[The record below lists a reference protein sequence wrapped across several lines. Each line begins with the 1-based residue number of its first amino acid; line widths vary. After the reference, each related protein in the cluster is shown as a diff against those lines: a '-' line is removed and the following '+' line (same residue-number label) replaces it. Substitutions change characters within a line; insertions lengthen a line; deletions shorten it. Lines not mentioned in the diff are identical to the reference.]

1 MSITAI
7 ALGIAKLLDVDDWVI
22 DKLTSSDNQAV
33 NLAGKVVEA
42 ALDITGA
49 SSPKVALISLEQ
61 NTEYRYQLDKRLQ
74 EQKHELLMAAF
85 ADRSDARDM
94 YKAHHSQADQIAKGI
109 MRWNLPVVLLLVIAN
124 CLVVFYFK
132 DNAALLAIVCN
143 AIGMAMQKLFDE
155 RQAVTAFFFG
165 SSLGS
170 KQKDAAA
177 NSQLNISPK
186 HQ

>member
-22 DKLTSSDNQAV
+22 NKLSNSDNQAV
-33 NLAGKVVEA
+33 NLAGKVVEV
-42 ALDITGA
+42 ALDVTGV
-49 SSPKVALISLEQ
+49 SSPKAALASLEQ
-61 NTEYRYQLDKRLQ
+61 KNVQRELLKKRLA
-74 EQKHELLMAAF
+74 EQRHELVMAAF

-170 KQKDAAA
+170 KQKDVAA
-177 NSQLNISPK
+177 NGQLHHSHK